1 MIRRFVAWVRQD
13 YPKAAPTHGH
23 NYLLALYSPRGAVR

>member
-13 YPKAAPTHGH
+13 YPKAAPTQGH
-23 NYLLALYSPRGAVR
+23 SALVALYARRGAVR